1 MHEGGFLMK
10 ICGLQKTTLLDY
22 PEHIACTVFLG
33 GCNLRCPFC
42 HNGDLVIGRVEGIY
56 TKDDIFKYLKKRVGV
71 LEGVCVTGGE
81 PLIYE
86 DTLEFLAEIKAL
98 GFLVKLDTNGF
109 FPDRLEKAI
118 NSGNVDYVAMDIKSS
133 QGGYAAAT
141 GIASPDLEAVKR
153 SVQLLEESGLDH
165 EFRTT
170 VVRELH
176 DVIDI
181 KEIGSWLKGTKKY
194 FLQGFI
200 DSGKLI
206 AGPFSA
212 YSKEK
217 MIELL
222 EAAREF
228 IPNAQLRGID

>member
-1 MHEGGFLMK
+1 MK

-42 HNGDLVIGRVEGIY
+42 HNSDLVVGKVEAIY
-56 TKDDIFKYLKKRVGV
+56 SKEDILKYLRKRVGV
-71 LEGVCVTGGE
+71 LDGVCVTGGE

-86 DTLEFLAEIKAL
+86 DTLEFLGELKSM

-118 NSGNVDYVAMDIKSS
+118 CSGNVDYVAMDIKSS
-133 QGGYAAAT
+133 IDGYAAAT
-141 GIASPDLEAVKR
+141 GVASPDIDAVKR
-153 SVQLLEESGLDH
+153 SVKLLEESGLDH

-176 DVIDI
+176 DVDEI
-181 KEIGSWLKGTKKY
+181 KQIGVWLKGTKKY

-200 DSGKLI
+200 DSGKVL
-206 AGPFSA
+206 GGTFSA
-212 YSKEK
+212 HSKEK
-217 MIELL
+217 MTELL
-222 EAAREF
+222 EVAREY
-228 IPNAQLRGID
+228 IPNTQLRGID